1 LKIPIVGKVI
11 KYAVILLLIAGLAG
25 GVYYGYN
32 KMVVTAN
39 AQNTAKEMTAKVQR
53 GDIEVTISGTGTVQ
67 PISVYNIVPLVSGEI
82 LEAPFEEGMKVKA
95 GDLLYK
101 IDDSDLSF
109 NIEKNRNNIER
120 LRLSGKTTEDDI
132 KSLEIYAP
140 CEGRVT
146 NFTVKEG
153 EQIGSSSEIATIVD
167 DKHLTALV
175 PFNKSQVGN
184 IKVGQEAQLILTEYI
199 VYVDGKVTY
208 VSSTPKVTKEGAML
222 YDVEITVDNPGAIA
236 EGTVVTGIIKRREGD
251 IISPTNGTI
260 SSLKQ
265 TAVTAKTGGRVKE
278 VFVKEGQWVEEG
290 QIILKLEND
299 SLDSTVQK
307 NSLDLEDAQLSLEA
321 QLKKLKDYNILSPI
335 DGTVIKKYYK
345 AGDTIGISSDSKIL
359 MTVADLSKM
368 IFTMDV
374 DELDIAKISK
384 GQKVEV
390 IADALPDQTFEGE
403 VTNVAMEGKTE
414 NGVTIYPVEVTIS
427 EPGQLKPGMN
437 VNAKIFVES
446 KKDVLYVPIGAVVKT
461 GNKAFVYVMEDDK
474 GPSQGGTRNRQ
485 GRQNEGKPSDNAQN
499 GFQRSDRNNGSGSRH
514 SGGAVAGRQRREV
527 VVGINNDEFIE
538 IVGGLREGEIVL
550 IPSTSAGGNSWNRNM
565 PAGGIGFPGMGGP
578 PGGGG
583 NMRIRR

>member
-222 YDVEITVDNPGAIA
+222 
-236 EGTVVTGIIKRREGD
+236 
-251 IISPTNGTI
+251 
-260 SSLKQ
+260 
-265 TAVTAKTGGRVKE
+265 
-278 VFVKEGQWVEEG
+278 
-290 QIILKLEND
+290 
-299 SLDSTVQK
+299 
-307 NSLDLEDAQLSLEA
+307 
-321 QLKKLKDYNILSPI
+321 
-335 DGTVIKKYYK
+335 
-345 AGDTIGISSDSKIL
+345 
-359 MTVADLSKM
+359 
-368 IFTMDV
+368 
-374 DELDIAKISK
+374 
-384 GQKVEV
+384 
-390 IADALPDQTFEGE
+390 
-403 VTNVAMEGKTE
+403 
-414 NGVTIYPVEVTIS
+414 
-427 EPGQLKPGMN
+427 
-437 VNAKIFVES
+437 
-446 KKDVLYVPIGAVVKT
+446 
-461 GNKAFVYVMEDDK
+461 
-474 GPSQGGTRNRQ
+474 
-485 GRQNEGKPSDNAQN
+485 
-499 GFQRSDRNNGSGSRH
+499 
-514 SGGAVAGRQRREV
+514 
-527 VVGINNDEFIE
+527 
-538 IVGGLREGEIVL
+538 
-550 IPSTSAGGNSWNRNM
+550 
-565 PAGGIGFPGMGGP
+565 
-578 PGGGG
+578 
-583 NMRIRR
+583 